1 MISLFSKLT
10 ITCDFLD
17 LTSKT
22 IQIPCWRQKMHWT
35 FHLTYDDTWENFC
48 FQEVF
53 NRMNGKKQNPA
64 TQTSSIFATLLGGQ
78 VEHSRRMNLSK
89 STYPFILR
97 KRVFNRVRRIF
108 SLFFYSVFRLV
119 YLVKEKTSLMQVSL
133 SEKTT
138 VIIRSTTTSY
148 LLLVT
153 CFEWKI

>member
-1 MISLFSKLT
+1 
-10 ITCDFLD
+10 
-17 LTSKT
+17 
-22 IQIPCWRQKMHWT
+22 
-35 FHLTYDDTWENFC
+35 
-48 FQEVF
+48 
-53 NRMNGKKQNPA
+53 MNGKKQNPA

-153 CFEWKI
+153 CFELQIWPRKHAKPKQGRLFFAHNLKLFRYCERGCKKYRTGYLKMIKSITM